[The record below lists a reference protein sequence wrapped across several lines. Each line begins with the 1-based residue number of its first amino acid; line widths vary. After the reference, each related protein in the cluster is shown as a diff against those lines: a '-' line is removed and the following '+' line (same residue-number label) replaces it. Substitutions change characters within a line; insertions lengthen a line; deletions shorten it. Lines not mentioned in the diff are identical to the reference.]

1 MKSRKSDQ
9 IQKTI
14 FIETYGCQMNVAD
27 SEVVAAIMETAGYEL
42 LNSPEEAQAILIN
55 TCSVRDNAEK
65 KVLNR
70 LEHYNQVRRKRGI
83 PAIIGVLGCMAE
95 RVQKDLIEKHGADIV
110 AGPDAYN
117 DLPHLFASVE
127 AGEQAI
133 NIDLSRTE
141 TYKEVI
147 PLKLAGLHITGFV
160 SIMRGCDNYCTYCI
174 VPYTRG
180 HERSREVESI
190 LREIDHMVELGYR
203 EVTLLGQ
210 NVNSYRRE
218 PTTPGGRPFDFADL
232 LQAVA
237 ERAPKMRIRF
247 TSPHPKDMSDKTL
260 AVMARYPNIC
270 KQIHLPVQSGSN
282 HILKQMKRG
291 YTREWYLDR
300 VQAIRKAM
308 PECSIG
314 TDMFCGFCGES
325 EEDFQET
332 LQLMREVGF
341 DSAFMFKYSER
352 PGTFAAKHLQDDV
365 PEETKIRRLNEMI
378 ALQNELSLTSNRRDI
393 GKQFEVLVEGTSKR
407 SREELFGRT
416 SQNKVVVFP
425 KEKARIGQFIT
436 VEVLDATSATLLG
449 KEVSPAQIKEATE
462 NNPSSHL

>member
-1 MKSRKSDQ
+1 M
-9 IQKTI
+9 QKVESLQTTKKI
-14 FIETYGCQMNVAD
+14 HIETYGCQMNVAD
-27 SEVVAAIMETAGYEL
+27 SEVVAAIMETAGYEMSD
-42 LNSPEEAQAILIN
+42 SPDDADAILIN
-55 TCSVRDNAEK
+55 TCSVRENAEK

-70 LEHYNQVRRKRGI
+70 LEHYNQLRRKHGK
-83 PAIIGVLGCMAE
+83 PSIIGVLGCMAE
-95 RVQKDLIEKHGADIV
+95 RVRQELIEKHGADIV

-117 DLPHLFASVE
+117 DLPNLFAAVE
-127 AGEQAI
+127 TGEKAI

-141 TYKEVI
+141 TYRDVI

-218 PTTPGGRPFDFADL
+218 AATPDAPPFDFADL

-247 TSPHPKDMSDKTL
+247 TSPHPKDMSDKTI

-300 VQAIRKAM
+300 VRAIREAM

-314 TDMFCGFCGES
+314 TDM
-325 EEDFQET
+325 
-332 LQLMREVGF
+332 
-341 DSAFMFKYSER
+341 
-352 PGTFAAKHLQDDV
+352 FAAKHLQDDV

-378 ALQNELSLTSNRRDI
+378 ALQNELSLASNKRDI
-393 GKQFEVLVEGTSKR
+393 GKQFELLVEGTSKR

-416 SQNKVVVFP
+416 SQNKVVVFH
-425 KEKARIGQFIT
+425 KEQARIGQFVV
-436 VEVLDATSATLLG
+436 VEIHDATSATLLG
-449 KEVSPAQIKEATE
+449 KEV
-462 NNPSSHL
+462 HLPQEELSNTP